1 MWIFMNN
8 EFGIVL
14 RLVLVKE
21 TSRAPR
27 EEAVVDVDRKHEH
40 VLTVVLIKNT
50 LSRSRTH
57 LALCG
62 SS

>member
-1 MWIFMNN
+1 MNN

-27 EEAVVDVDRKHEH
+27 EEAVVDVDHKHEH
-40 VLTVVLIKNT
+40 VLTVVLVKNT
-50 LSRSRTH
+50 PSRSCTH

>member
-1 MWIFMNN
+1 MNN

-14 RLVLVKE
+14 HLVLIKE
-21 TSRAPR
+21 LSRAPR
-27 EEAVVDVDRKHEH
+27 EEAVVDVDHKHEH
-40 VLTVVLIKNT
+40 VLTVVLVKNT
-50 LSRSRTH
+50 PSRSHTH

>member
-1 MWIFMNN
+1 MNN
-8 EFGIVL
+8 EFRIVL